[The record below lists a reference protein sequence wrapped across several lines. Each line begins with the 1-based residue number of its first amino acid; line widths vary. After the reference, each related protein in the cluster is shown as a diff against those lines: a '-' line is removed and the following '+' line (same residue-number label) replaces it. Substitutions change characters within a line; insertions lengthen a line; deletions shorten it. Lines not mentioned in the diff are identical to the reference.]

1 MAIKMNMEVM
11 ELMFYF
17 WQATTDRE
25 KVGEQFIMFFVD
37 HKQMA
42 PIYTDEF
49 QPESVRRA
57 LSAIS
62 NREIFSAE
70 HKCES
75 RFWNNNMWAME
86 DVGLMEA
93 MMAPLKVMNFDDLNV
108 DGDFSVV
115 VLPLHMED
123 FTIKGNALYVNFFR
137 VQADMM
143 GDDPLTM
150 EGVEFKQWVEKT
162 IKTA

>member
-25 KVGEQFIMFFVD
+25 KVGEPFIMTIAD
-37 HKQMA
+37 HEQMK
-42 PIYTDEF
+42 PIYTEEF

-62 NREIFSAE
+62 NREIFSAD

-86 DVGLMEA
+86 DMGLMEE
-93 MMAPLKVMNFDDLNV
+93 MMAP
-108 DGDFSVV
+108 S
-115 VLPLHMED
+115 
-123 FTIKGNALYVNFFR
+123 R
-137 VQADMM
+137 
-143 GDDPLTM
+143 
-150 EGVEFKQWVEKT
+150 
-162 IKTA
+162 

>member
-25 KVGEQFIMFFVD
+25 KVGEPFIMTIAD
-37 HKQMA
+37 HEQMQA
-42 PIYTDEF
+42 IYTEEF

-62 NREIFSAE
+62 NREIFSAD

-86 DVGLMEA
+86 DMGLMEE
-93 MMAPLKVMNFDDLNV
+93 MMAPLKVMNFDGLNV
-108 DGDFSVV
+108 ERDVNVV
-115 VLPLHMED
+115 VLPMHMDEYLL
-123 FTIKGNALYVNFFR
+123 KGDTLYVNFFR

-143 GDDPLTM
+143 GDGPLTM
-150 EGVEFKQWVEKT
+150 AGVEFKQWVEQT
-162 IKTA
+162 FNQA